1 MASEWPTIYFVPAWI
16 ETSAP
21 SASGWQKSGEAQVL
35 STASTAPCAWAAAAS
50 AGRSCTSKVSEPG
63 DSPTTTLVRAR
74 IRSAMPAP
82 MQGS

>member
-1 MASEWPTIYFVPAWI
+1 MQACI

-21 SASGWQKSGEAQVL
+21 RASGWQNSGEAQVL
-35 STASTAPCAWAAAAS
+35 STISTAPRSWAAAAS
-50 AGRSCTSKVSEPG
+50 AGKSWISKVSEPG
-63 DSPTTTLVRAR
+63 DSPTTTLVLPC